1 MFSKLRIFFSLSV
14 VFLLLFSCSEYQ
26 KVLKN
31 EDVKAKYDLAEKYYE
46 KKDFK
51 RANRLLEQIAPK
63 YVGKPQGERVQFFL
77 ADTYFQTKNYN
88 FAGYQFERFL
98 KSYPKSDKAAE
109 ASFLGAKSYYML
121 SPRYSLDQT
130 DTDKALVKL
139 QNFINSYPESEFL
152 AEANT
157 MAKELTTKKE
167 KKAFEIA
174 KQFTKLGNSFIL
186 DYSIS
191 AVAAL
196 DNFIADFPGT
206 VFREEALYLKLVA
219 TSNLALNSTE
229 NRKEERLQT
238 AETAY
243 KNLIRYYPQTTFM
256 KQANDLMGRIDTE
269 LSDLKDL
276 ETTSK

>member
-1 MFSKLRIFFSLSV
+1 MFLKHRII
-14 VFLLLFSCSEYQ
+14 LLLAVVAILSQSCNEYQ

-31 EDVKAKYDLAEKYYE
+31 EDVKPKYDMAEKYYE
-46 KKDFK
+46 AKDYK
-51 RANRLLEQIAPK
+51 RANRLFEQIAPK

-77 ADTYFQTKNYN
+77 ADTYYQVRNYN
-88 FAGYQFERFL
+88 FAGYQFERFI

-139 QNFINSYPESEFL
+139 QSFINTYPESEFMP
-152 AEANT
+152 EANI

-174 KQFTKLGNSFIL
+174 KQFTKLGNSYIL
-186 DYSIS
+186 DYSIA

-196 DNFIADFPGT
+196 DNFVSDHPGT
-206 VFREEALYLKLVA
+206 IFREEALYLKLVA
-219 TSNLALNSTE
+219 TTNLALNSTL
-229 NRKEERLQT
+229 NRKEERLAT
-238 AETAY
+238 AEAAY
-243 KNLIRYYPQTTFM
+243 KNLLKYYPKTSF
-256 KQANDLMGRIDTE
+256 
-269 LSDLKDL
+269 LKDADNL
-276 ETTSK
+276 REKVSKEMTSFKDPENLAK